1 MPSLKQPHPD
11 VGDVRMKC
19 RGKRKTAFFIAMTCT
34 FAALALYTISLG
46 CCVVISR
53 GIGHALK
60 EGSRVIILDPPGDQ
74 EPYVHVRD
82 HHQYDDLI
90 DRKLIELSDIA
101 GVPEGWVQPEHA
113 GETLRYT
120 GVRRTEEDQLNGYI
134 GDLFD
139 TDDLTSSFDDD
150 GVSHPD
156 VENTGTS
163 IARTSKGGSR
173 KLPQALIIGVKK
185 SGTRALLEFLR
196 IHPDV
201 RAPGPEAHFFDKHYH
216 RGLEWYRKQMPS
228 TIPGQITMEKTP
240 SYFVTKGVPARVYN
254 MSQDVKCL
262 VVVRD
267 PVTRAIS
274 DWTQAA
280 SKRSDIR
287 PFEEM
292 AFIDNFTGLVDTS
305 WGAVRIGV
313 YAKHLERWLRYFP
326 LEQIH
331 FVNGEKLVTEPA
343 TELDR
348 VQDFLGLKRVINDKH
363 FYFNSTKGFPCL
375 KKPEGSGNPHC
386 LGKTKGRPHP
396 EVNPRV
402 IKRLQDFFRPFNAK
416 FYQMTGI
423 DFGWD

>member
-1 MPSLKQPHPD
+1 MGK
-11 VGDVRMKC
+11 KC
-19 RGKRKTAFFIAMTCT
+19 RGKRKLALYITMTCT
-34 FAALALYTISLG
+34 VVGLALYTLSLG
-46 CCVVISR
+46 CCVVITR
-53 GIGHALK
+53 GLGETLK
-60 EGSRVIILDPPGDQ
+60 GGSRVIIIDAPDQDDEPG
-74 EPYVHVRD
+74 VHVR
-82 HHQYDDLI
+82 HHRRRYDNLI
-90 DRKLIELSDIA
+90 DRTLIEISDSA
-101 GVPEGWVQPEHA
+101 GVPDGWVQ
-113 GETLRYT
+113 RD
-120 GVRRTEEDQLNGYI
+120 DQLHWSTDGQIYPQKEQDQRNTYFH
-134 GDLFD
+134 DEFD
-139 TDDLTSSFDDD
+139 SELTYDSGEAPHLDDEHLNSSI
-150 GVSHPD
+150 V
-156 VENTGTS
+156 
-163 IARTSKGGSR
+163 RTTKGGSR
-173 KLPQALIIGVKK
+173 RLPQALIIGVKK

-228 TIPGQITMEKTP
+228 TIDGQITMEKTP
-240 SYFVTKGVPARVYN
+240 SYFVTKDVPGRVYN
-254 MSQDVKCL
+254 MSKDIKCL

-305 WGAVRIGV
+305 WGAIRIGV
-313 YAKHLERWLRYFP
+313 YAKHLERWLKYFP
-326 LEQIH
+326 LEQLH
-331 FVNGEKLVTEPA
+331 FVNGEKLISEPSE
-343 TELDR
+343 ELSR

-363 FYFNSTKGFPCL
+363 FYWNSTKGFPCL

-386 LGKTKGRPHP
+386 LGKSKGRAHP
-396 EVNPRV
+396 QVSSRV